1 MSNKV
6 AAAYGRGGTSKG
18 TILEFAQRSTGSRLD
33 ELEFHSI
40 RSATNRE
47 AEPEP
52 MPHPLAYAE
61 VNYAT
66 FVTPT
71 QAGILA
77 VAEIPPHRFR
87 YAVTLIF
94 VISDIR
100 DLVLRRKSMGN
111 YKCSTSCPREAG
123 TLSSD
128 GERLLQTFSA
138 GNNIRFLLGS
148 VIQWCGNGGG
158 DATCPAPKISC

>member
-1 MSNKV
+1 
-6 AAAYGRGGTSKG
+6 
-18 TILEFAQRSTGSRLD
+18 
-33 ELEFHSI
+33 
-40 RSATNRE
+40 
-47 AEPEP
+47 
-52 MPHPLAYAE
+52 MPHPQAYAE

-100 DLVLRRKSMGN
+100 DLVLRRKSMGQLQVFD
-111 YKCSTSCPREAG
+111 K
-123 TLSSD
+123 LSQRSRHT
-128 GERLLQTFSA
+128 ELR
-138 GNNIRFLLGS
+138 R
-148 VIQWCGNGGG
+148 
-158 DATCPAPKISC
+158 